1 MHKLIQVITTLL
13 LAVMLTNAQG
23 QYLTFEQY
31 IDKFNKNYTDEQ
43 KIIRKKI
50 YEDRIATFA
59 TITDFTPGVNQF
71 TDMT

>member
-31 IDKFNKNYTDEQ
+31 IDKFNKNYTDE
-43 KIIRKKI
+43 
-50 YEDRIATFA
+50 
-59 TITDFTPGVNQF
+59 
-71 TDMT
+71 